1 MIERRLM
8 LLGAVTMAASTIAA
22 SAVAQTNPATSAAP
36 SSPDDYM
43 KRTMSV
49 GALSLAISRIASPKV
64 KSAML
69 KQFVAFE
76 IAEQETVGDILKAM
90 MSPNAKPS
98 GMVASPS
105 DADVMSALDDTQKA
119 MVQKL
124 NAMKGGVEFDRSY
137 IKAEVEGHQ
146 QLLAIQE
153 AYLKIADNLDKTNVA
168 KLAKGMI
175 IEHLTLLGD
184 LEKQIG

>member
-1 MIERRLM
+1 MIERRLV
-8 LLGAVTMAASTIAA
+8 LLGAATMAASTIAA
-22 SAVAQTNPATSAAP
+22 AARAQTSPAATAAP

-49 GALSLAISRIASPKV
+49 GSLSLAISRIASPRV
-64 KSAML
+64 KSPML
-69 KQFVAFE
+69 KQFVGFE
-76 IAEQETVGDILKAM
+76 IAEQETIGDILKAM

-98 GMVASPS
+98 GTITPPS
-105 DADVMSALDDTQKA
+105 DADVMSALDATQKS

-124 NAMKGGVEFDRSY
+124 NEMKGGVDFDRSY
-137 IKAEVEGHQ
+137 VKAEVEGHH
-146 QLLAIQE
+146 QLLGIQE
-153 AYLKIADNLDKTNVA
+153 AYLKIADSLDKTNVA